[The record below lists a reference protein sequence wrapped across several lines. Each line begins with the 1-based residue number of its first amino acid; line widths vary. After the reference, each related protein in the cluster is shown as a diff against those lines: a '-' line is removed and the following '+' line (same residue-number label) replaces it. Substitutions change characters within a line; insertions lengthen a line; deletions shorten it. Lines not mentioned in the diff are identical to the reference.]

1 MKKTTPKYFLAVL
14 LIALHLW
21 QASLVRPVADDYTL
35 LRIYSQDGFT
45 SSISYI
51 WNNFGGNITPAAIR
65 ALFVAP
71 SLDTSNWF
79 GFIAFS
85 ITTSLLVIMSYLV
98 LTTWITNRNMQQI
111 TINDLVVALLASLAF
126 EGLFTPGLSS
136 AYLFGAAAGV
146 HLWPVC
152 IFILSLK
159 FIDSFS
165 DMRSRIGFL
174 GFLLISLFLGFI
186 VGNSG
191 FAESSAIFFTLLVI
205 TIWIHT
211 KKLDSLKYKF
221 RFAIKT
227 HLLGVGLGLLTI
239 FIAPGFINRNIH
251 LGKIDEGFSGLLES
265 LRSSLASFS
274 GELLTHPVW
283 LLAFLVVVSWKSS
296 LKIDS
301 SRAKTLVLFFA
312 LTYVMLVLGST
323 FGYAAWHQSSGLI
336 FLLAPVALC
345 IPILSSRVL
354 NILNKS
360 GLAYKNIAM
369 IVVAL
374 TLLGLMAR
382 GVIMQEHRS
391 SAWDANLTKNYCT
404 VIQLTESPLLG
415 AEIKY
420 WPIGLGIEDVNRWA
434 WMEED
439 YRSWLS
445 SIYYI
450 TSQNCY
456 RSD

>member
-1 MKKTTPKYFLAVL
+1 VKKTTPKYFLAL
-14 LIALHLW
+14 LLVTVHFW
-21 QASLVRPVADDYTL
+21 QANLVRPVADDYTL
-35 LRIYSQDGFT
+35 LRIYSQEGFT

-51 WNNFGGNITPAAIR
+51 WNNFGGNITPAVIR

-98 LTTWITNRNMQQI
+98 LITWLTNRSLGQI
-111 TINDLVVALLASLAF
+111 TINDLLIALLASLAF

-136 AYLFGAAAGV
+136 AYMFGAAAGV

-159 FIDSFS
+159 LIDSLS
-165 DMRSRIGFL
+165 DKQSGFTLL
-174 GFLLISLFLGFI
+174 GFLLVSLFLGFI

-191 FAESSAIFFTLLVI
+191 FAESSAIFFTLLI
-205 TIWIHT
+205 IAIWIHT
-211 KKLDSLKYKF
+211 KKLDPLRFNF
-221 RFAIKT
+221 RIAIKT
-227 HLLGVGLGLLTI
+227 HLFGVSLGLLTI
-239 FIAPGFINRNIH
+239 FIAPGFINRNNR

-265 LRSSLASFS
+265 FRSSLVSFS

-283 LLAFLVVVSWKSS
+283 LLGFLIVVSWNSS

-301 SRAKTLVLFFA
+301 SRTKTLVLYFA
-312 LTYVMLVLGST
+312 LIFVMLVLGST

-336 FLLAPVALC
+336 FLLAPVSFC
-345 IPILSSRVL
+345 IPILSVRIQ
-354 NILNKS
+354 NILKKS

-369 IVVAL
+369 IAL
-374 TLLGLMAR
+374 VFLLLGLMAR
-382 GVIMQEHRS
+382 GVVVQEQRS
-391 SAWDANLTKNYCT
+391 SAWDTNLTKNFCP
-404 VIQLTESPLLG
+404 VIQSTSSPLLG

-439 YRSWLS
+439 YRSWLT
-445 SIYYI
+445 SINGI
-450 TSQNCY
+450 TSQKCDG
-456 RSD
+456 SG